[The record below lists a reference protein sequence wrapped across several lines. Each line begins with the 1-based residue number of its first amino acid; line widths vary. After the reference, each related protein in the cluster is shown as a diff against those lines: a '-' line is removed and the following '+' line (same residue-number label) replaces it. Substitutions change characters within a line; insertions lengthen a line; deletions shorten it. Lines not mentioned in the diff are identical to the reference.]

1 MPITVEFSRA
11 PTAKESAKLNARL
24 HRLSRPE
31 QLPRIERVYESMG
44 AELPA
49 AGLTIRPGFSFR
61 EEGIDQD
68 ASDRSAPPREL
79 RPPATRLMSSRGAAL
94 RFELTLLALV
104 QTRRKPG
111 ARAKLVEFGFE
122 VRGSS
127 RSRGWSDLL
136 ASDASD
142 SNRDGVLM
150 TARDK
155 RARSVRSALLAL
167 SDAGLVD
174 FADGPGRRDRY
185 ERFVLLDERG
195 VEALGE
201 ADEYRVPTKAE
212 PTFALPSG
220 FVTNGWLQVLED
232 SEIAILLMMACARD
246 AWWENGALVVP
257 PDVRLRNYGIH
268 RDVYSSA
275 RKTLD
280 WFGLLEVREV
290 GRHADGRAE
299 NGEQHTHR
307 LSLLPGGFDAPAVTT
322 VIEALNSQLSRPR

>member
-1 MPITVEFSRA
+1 MPITLDLSRA
-11 PTAKESAKLNARL
+11 PTAKESAKLDARL
-24 HRLSRPE
+24 RRLSRPE
-31 QLPRIERVYESMG
+31 QLPRIERIYESMG

-49 AGLTIRPGFSFR
+49 TGLIFRPGFSFR
-61 EEGIDQD
+61 DERVDQD

-94 RFELTLLALV
+94 RFELSLLSLV
-104 QTRRKPG
+104 QTKRKPG
-111 ARAKLVEFGFE
+111 ARARLVEFGFE

-127 RSRGWSDLL
+127 RTRGWTDLL

-155 RARSVRSALLAL
+155 RARSVRSALLTL

-174 FADGPGRRDRY
+174 FADGPGKRDRY

-201 ADEYRVPTKAE
+201 AEEYRVPTKAE

-220 FVTNGWLQVLED
+220 FVANGWLHALED
-232 SEIAILLMMACARD
+232 SEIAILLMVACARD
-246 AWWENGALVVP
+246 GWWENGALVMP
-257 PDVRLRNYGIH
+257 PEVRLRNYGIH
-268 RDVYSSA
+268 RDIYSSA

-299 NGEQHTHR
+299 NGEQQTHR
-307 LSLLPGGFDAPAVTT
+307 ISLLPGGFDAPAVTT
-322 VIEALNSQLSRPR
+322 VIGALNSQLSRRR